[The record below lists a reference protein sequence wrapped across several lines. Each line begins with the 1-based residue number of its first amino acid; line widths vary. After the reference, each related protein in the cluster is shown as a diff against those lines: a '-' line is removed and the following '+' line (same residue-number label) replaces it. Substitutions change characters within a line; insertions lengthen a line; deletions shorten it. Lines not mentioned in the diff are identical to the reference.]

1 MWTRRRM
8 LLATLAGF
16 GGLAAGRL
24 AVADARS
31 AIIMV
36 LRKRLWFL
44 QLDEEGVQQ
53 FATDLATLGVVSEP
67 KLKMIQATAPL
78 YRRIDFTGRHS
89 VAMTLRHGEERI
101 VSTYLLASD
110 FFLNGADESK
120 VVSYVRL
127 YQPAK
132 NLDACSAPFSR
143 PIVTS

>member
-8 LLATLAGF
+8 LMAAIAGF
-16 GGLAAGRL
+16 GAVAGGRL
-24 AVADARS
+24 AIADARS

-44 QLDEEGVQQ
+44 QLDEAGVQQ
-53 FATDLATLGVVSEP
+53 FATDLAALSVVSEP

-89 VAMTLRHGEERI
+89 LAMALRHGEERI

-110 FFLNGADESK
+110 FFHNGADETK
-120 VVSYVRL
+120 VIRYVRL

-143 PIVTS
+143 PVITS

>member
-53 FATDLATLGVVSEP
+53 FATDLAELAVVSEP

-101 VSTYLLASD
+101 VSAYLLASD
-110 FFLNGADESK
+110 FFHNGADETK
-120 VVSYVRL
+120 VVRYLRL

-143 PIVTS
+143 PLITS

>member
-1 MWTRRRM
+1 MWTRRRI

-53 FATDLATLGVVSEP
+53 FATDLAALGVVSEP

-101 VSTYLLASD
+101 VSTYLMASD

-120 VVSYVRL
+120 VVRYVRL

>member
-8 LLATLAGF
+8 LLGTLAGF

-24 AVADARS
+24 AIADARS

-110 FFLNGADESK
+110 FFHNGADETR
-120 VVSYVRL
+120 VVRYLRL

-143 PIVTS
+143 PVITS

>member
-1 MWTRRRM
+1 MWTRRRI

-101 VSTYLLASD
+101 VSTYLMASD

-120 VVSYVRL
+120 VVRYVRL

>member
-8 LLATLAGF
+8 LMTAIAGF
-16 GGLAAGRL
+16 GGLAVGRF
-24 AVADARS
+24 AMADPRS
-31 AIIMV
+31 AIITV

-44 QLDEEGVQQ
+44 QLDEAGVQQ
-53 FATDLATLGVVSEP
+53 FATDLAGLAVFSEP

-78 YRRIDFTGRHS
+78 YRHIDFTGRHS
-89 VAMTLRHGEERI
+89 IAMGFRHGEERI

-120 VVSYVRL
+120 VVHYVRL
-127 YQPAK
+127 YQPTK

-143 PIVTS
+143 PVVWS